1 MVKTLRVFE
10 GRAWARELRALQGAI
25 AGRKEPKLATE
36 RILAEHRADQPGE
49 VRLVAVRPAVSD
61 VW

>member
-10 GRAWARELRALQGAI
+10 GLAWARELRTPQEAFS
-25 AGRKEPKLATE
+25 GRMKPKLTTE
-36 RILAEHRADQPGE
+36 RILAEHRADQRGE
-49 VRLVAVRPAVSD
+49 VRFVAARPAVSD